1 MYAKSAP
8 VQRQAAP
15 ESAVQAAGA
24 HAIPGP
30 ARLEA
35 LQRMAD
41 DSAPNRPEGVLQQK
55 LNPAPRPPQPV
66 VQGYFTYGHR
76 RFDSAAAVTAAFE
89 KSQLSSA
96 DLSKRIR
103 RGDKSAE
110 TALDERWQALQDMA
124 DSPANQGHAGDA
136 TALKNLAA
144 NFVSQQKVLALGLQ
158 IGEAGAEQGVS
169 ASNMAETGDLTG
181 LREDLKPATA
191 KLLKSPRAFPN
202 INIARVAKKAM
213 GMNGHGF
220 QIELEL
226 AASLLDNRNVFVQLG
241 VVPPQDLQ
249 HYLGFDPAKS
259 SIKPKG
265 FVGGDVAVW
274 ENPAAAVT
282 GKTTFIQSKSAN
294 AATVKENVEAAANQL
309 AGLTA
314 SGEPA
319 GKDAEREFTLTGRD
333 YEGAIY
339 VALGD
344 DIDARNLIKIADDAF
359 GARAD
364 HVKRVVYRY
373 PDGTYFEVTPAG
385 PKASRQ
391 DQRGTFTH
399 ANPLARPFAP
409 EVNDEKSHAADE
421 KADDRGGGGLL
432 IESGSDGE
440 SAAPKLS
447 KAQRKKAKQKE
458 KKAAEQ
464 IIRQQAQARHAPAED
479 ERIEAEEPVRNN
491 VQQAEQPQQSL
502 LGWAWSKIAGIW
514 GGGS

>member
-1 MYAKSAP
+1 
-8 VQRQAAP
+8 VH
-15 ESAVQAAGA
+15 AV
-24 HAIPGP
+24 PGP
-30 ARLEA
+30 PRLRA

-41 DSAPNRPEGVLQQK
+41 ESLPGRPEGVLQQK
-55 LNPAPRPPQPV
+55 LNPAPLPAQPV

-76 RFDSAAAVTAAFE
+76 RFDSAAAVLALLE

-103 RGDKSAE
+103 RGDKTAE
-110 TALDERWQALQDMA
+110 KTLDERWQAVQDMA
-124 DSPANQGHAGDA
+124 DSPVNQGHAGDV

-144 NFVSQQKVLALGLQ
+144 NYVSQHKVLAAGFHV
-158 IGEAGAEQGVS
+158 GEAGAEQGVS
-169 ASNMAETGDLTG
+169 ASNMAATGDLTG

-191 KLLKSPRAFPN
+191 KLLKSPRAFPD
-202 INIARVAKKAM
+202 INIAKVAKKAM

-226 AASLLDNRNVFVQLG
+226 AASLLDNRNVMVQVG
-241 VVPPQDLQ
+241 VVPPQDLP
-249 HYLGFDPAKS
+249 HFLGFDPAES

-274 ENPAAAVT
+274 ENPAAAVS
-282 GKTTFIQSKSAN
+282 GRTTFIQSKSAN

-344 DIDARNLIKIADDAF
+344 DVDARNLVKIADGAF
-359 GARAD
+359 GARRD

-373 PDGTYFEVTPAG
+373 PDGTYFEVTPAD
-385 PKASRQ
+385 PKASGK
-391 DQRGTFTH
+391 DRGTFSKT
-399 ANPLARPFAP
+399 NPLLRPLLPDAD
-409 EVNDEKSHAADE
+409 DEKSAARDE
-421 KADDRGGGGLL
+421 EADDRGGGGLL

-440 SAAPKLS
+440 SAAPKPS
-447 KAQRKKAKQKE
+447 KSARKKAKRKD
-458 KKAAEQ
+458 KLAAEQ
-464 IIRQQAQARHAPAED
+464 LRKEQARPRVPIVPDGE
-479 ERIEAEEPVRNN
+479 ERSGPEIAARREQDPQPPV
-491 VQQAEQPQQSL
+491 PQQGWL
-502 LGWAWSKIAGIW
+502 AWGLARLGALADAYLAYRG
-514 GGGS
+514 